1 MRHKECSD
9 LKSLLLG
16 DIASLQ
22 EKASRVL
29 IQANEDERKIADARA
44 AASDAEDLVKFVDM
58 LDKIQSGD
66 YEFQRVKIGVSEK
79 ILWK

>member
-1 MRHKECSD
+1 LKHKECSD

-29 IQANEDERKIADARA
+29 IQASDDERKIADARE
-44 AASDAEDLVKFVDM
+44 AASEAEGLVKFVSM
-58 LDKIQSGD
+58 LDRIQSGE